1 MKNLID
7 EYINSQIKI
16 IVEHYEKYQK
26 QFYNAL
32 VNAAPFDNYY
42 DFYKVLDKYDFVLE
56 YIEHY
61 YIPIEKNRLKK
72 EILISHIKSTITTEL
87 TDFISDKDILD
98 ICVNGNSIVGSYKE
112 KEKIRTFTLTPN
124 KEYKIDTFYFDI
136 DVK

>member
-26 QFYNAL
+26 QFYNDL
-32 VNAAPFDNYY
+32 MSSAPFDNYY
-42 DFYKVLDKYDFVLE
+42 DFYKVLDRHDFVLE

-61 YIPIEKNRLKK
+61 YIPIEKNQLKK
-72 EILISHIKSTITTEL
+72 ELLISRIKSTITTEL

-98 ICVNGNSIVGSYKE
+98 IHIDGNSIVGSYKE
-112 KEKIRTFTLTPN
+112 NNEKRTFTLTPN